1 MGKWQIPN
9 KNMKRFM
16 FSTSL
21 VIRGIQIKT
30 TVRDHFTPASID
42 RQNHHEN
49 EGHSVVS
56 SSLQPHGQ
64 YSPWNSLGQNTIMG
78 SLSLLRGIVPTQGL
92 NPGPPNCR
100 QILYQLSHKG
110 SNSKSQIIANSSE
123 DTENVLKP
131 SDTAGGNGKWCGNL
145 LYDSGNSNQ
154 GSITPRGVG

>member
-1 MGKWQIPN
+1 
-9 KNMKRFM
+9 
-16 FSTSL
+16 
-21 VIRGIQIKT
+21 
-30 TVRDHFTPASID
+30 
-42 RQNHHEN
+42 
-49 EGHSVVS
+49 
-56 SSLQPHGQ
+56 
-64 YSPWNSLGQNTIMG
+64 MG